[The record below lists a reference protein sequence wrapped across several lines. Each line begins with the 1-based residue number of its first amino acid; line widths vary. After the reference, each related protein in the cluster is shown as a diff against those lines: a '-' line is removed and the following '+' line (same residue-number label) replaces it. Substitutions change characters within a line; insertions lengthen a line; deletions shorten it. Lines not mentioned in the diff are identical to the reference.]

1 MLQAMSE
8 HKVIDAKNHVYE
20 NYVLKS
26 AMPKQ
31 NVMCEQ
37 LGIKTTKT
45 FRNHLD
51 YLISRGYIIEEDKR
65 YVLPEMEDIYF
76 YIPLKT
82 LRYLNNNCREHVIK
96 IYVYLGQRFKW
107 AMSRGVN
114 YEFTS
119 EELGDHIGIKVKNNS
134 KGYSIVNNALELLYN
149 SELIDYVSYFDGM
162 MQKKKLTRFSF
173 EYKEM
178 KG

>member
-82 LRYLNNNCREHVIK
+82 LRYLNNNC
-96 IYVYLGQRFKW
+96 
-107 AMSRGVN
+107 
-114 YEFTS
+114 
-119 EELGDHIGIKVKNNS
+119 
-134 KGYSIVNNALELLYN
+134 
-149 SELIDYVSYFDGM
+149 
-162 MQKKKLTRFSF
+162 
-173 EYKEM
+173 
-178 KG
+178 